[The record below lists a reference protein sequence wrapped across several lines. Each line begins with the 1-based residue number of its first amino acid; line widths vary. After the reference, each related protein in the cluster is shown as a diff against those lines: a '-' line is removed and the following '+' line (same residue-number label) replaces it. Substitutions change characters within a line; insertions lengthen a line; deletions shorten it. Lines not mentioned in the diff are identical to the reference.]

1 MSWRGAKVM
10 HPRAVELGALY
21 GVEIHVRSSFGE
33 GPGTVITGGTSLEHL
48 ETRETLAGIVHDL
61 DVSRVTLNGIRT
73 GPGTLSR
80 VFAPLAER
88 GISVDVIVESGVK
101 GGAADVA
108 FTVRRADFAEAR
120 RLAGEVAGS
129 LGGEVE
135 GEEDLGKVSVVGTG
149 MLNRPV
155 TPPRMFAS
163 LGEAG
168 IPIRMVSTSEIQ
180 VTCVLPAE
188 RVEEAVRVLHRT
200 SNWRREMFSGTFT
213 ALVTP
218 FRNGEVDVEALEGM
232 VEFQIQHGVSG
243 LVPCGTT
250 GETPAMSEAEDR
262 VVVETVV
269 RIANG
274 RVPII
279 AGTGSNSTDMA
290 IKYTKMAQE
299 VGADGSLQVAPY
311 YNKPTQEGLYRHFA
325 AIAEST
331 ELPLVLYNIPG
342 RTGVTI
348 SAETMARLAE
358 IPNIVGVK
366 DSTLSMNMISDVIRL
381 CGEEFDVLS
390 GDDPMTLPL
399 VALGGRG

>member
-1 MSWRGAKVM
+1 
-10 HPRAVELGALY
+10 
-21 GVEIHVRSSFGE
+21 
-33 GPGTVITGGTSLEHL
+33 
-48 ETRETLAGIVHDL
+48 
-61 DVSRVTLNGIRT
+61 
-73 GPGTLSR
+73 
-80 VFAPLAER
+80 
-88 GISVDVIVESGVK
+88 
-101 GGAADVA
+101 
-108 FTVRRADFAEAR
+108 
-120 RLAGEVAGS
+120 
-129 LGGEVE
+129 
-135 GEEDLGKVSVVGTG
+135 
-149 MLNRPV
+149 
-155 TPPRMFAS
+155 
-163 LGEAG
+163 
-168 IPIRMVSTSEIQ
+168 
-180 VTCVLPAE
+180 
-188 RVEEAVRVLHRT
+188 
-200 SNWRREMFSGTFT
+200 MFSGTFT

-262 VVVETVV
+262 VVVETVMRV
-269 RIANG
+269 ANG
-274 RVPII
+274 RVPVI

-290 IKYTKMAQE
+290 IKYTRMAQE

-331 ELPLVLYNIPG
+331 DLPLVLYNIPG

-366 DSTLSMNMISDVIRL
+366 DSTLSMNMISDVISL

-399 VALGGRG
+399 IALGGRGVISVASNVAPGAVSDMVRALLEGDWERGRELHYELLPLFRALFVETNPIPVKTAASLLGLCSDEMRLPLVPMEGEKLRLLQETLDRSAHLLPTPEEV

>member
-1 MSWRGAKVM
+1 
-10 HPRAVELGALY
+10 
-21 GVEIHVRSSFGE
+21 
-33 GPGTVITGGTSLEHL
+33 
-48 ETRETLAGIVHDL
+48 
-61 DVSRVTLNGIRT
+61 
-73 GPGTLSR
+73 
-80 VFAPLAER
+80 
-88 GISVDVIVESGVK
+88 
-101 GGAADVA
+101 
-108 FTVRRADFAEAR
+108 
-120 RLAGEVAGS
+120 
-129 LGGEVE
+129 
-135 GEEDLGKVSVVGTG
+135 
-149 MLNRPV
+149 
-155 TPPRMFAS
+155 
-163 LGEAG
+163 
-168 IPIRMVSTSEIQ
+168 
-180 VTCVLPAE
+180 
-188 RVEEAVRVLHRT
+188 
-200 SNWRREMFSGTFT
+200 MFSGTFT

-262 VVVETVV
+262 VVVETVMRV
-269 RIANG
+269 ANG
-274 RVPII
+274 RVPVI

-290 IKYTKMAQE
+290 IKYTRMAQE

-331 ELPLVLYNIPG
+331 DLPLVLYNIPG

-366 DSTLSMNMISDVIRL
+366 DSTLSMNMISDVISL

-399 VALGGRG
+399 IALGGRGVISVASNVAPGAVSDMVKALLGGDWGRGRELHYELLPLFRALFVETNPIPVKTAASLLGLCSDEMRLPLVPMEGEKLRLLQETLDRSAHLLPTPEEV

>member
-1 MSWRGAKVM
+1 
-10 HPRAVELGALY
+10 
-21 GVEIHVRSSFGE
+21 
-33 GPGTVITGGTSLEHL
+33 
-48 ETRETLAGIVHDL
+48 
-61 DVSRVTLNGIRT
+61 
-73 GPGTLSR
+73 
-80 VFAPLAER
+80 
-88 GISVDVIVESGVK
+88 
-101 GGAADVA
+101 
-108 FTVRRADFAEAR
+108 
-120 RLAGEVAGS
+120 
-129 LGGEVE
+129 
-135 GEEDLGKVSVVGTG
+135 
-149 MLNRPV
+149 
-155 TPPRMFAS
+155 
-163 LGEAG
+163 
-168 IPIRMVSTSEIQ
+168 
-180 VTCVLPAE
+180 
-188 RVEEAVRVLHRT
+188 
-200 SNWRREMFSGTFT
+200 MFSGTFT

-262 VVVETVV
+262 VVVETVMRV
-269 RIANG
+269 ADG
-274 RVPII
+274 RVPVI

-290 IKYTKMAQE
+290 IKYTKMAEE

-331 ELPLVLYNIPG
+331 DLPLVLYNIPG

-358 IPNIVGVK
+358 IPNVVGVK
-366 DSTLSMNMISDVIRL
+366 DSTLSMNMISDVISL

-399 VALGGRG
+399 IALGGRGVISVASNVAPGAVSDMVRALLEGDWERGRELHYELLPLFRALFVETNPIPVKTAASLLGLCSDEMRLPLVPMESENLRLLQETLDRSAHLLPTPEEV

>member
-1 MSWRGAKVM
+1 
-10 HPRAVELGALY
+10 
-21 GVEIHVRSSFGE
+21 
-33 GPGTVITGGTSLEHL
+33 
-48 ETRETLAGIVHDL
+48 
-61 DVSRVTLNGIRT
+61 
-73 GPGTLSR
+73 
-80 VFAPLAER
+80 
-88 GISVDVIVESGVK
+88 
-101 GGAADVA
+101 
-108 FTVRRADFAEAR
+108 
-120 RLAGEVAGS
+120 
-129 LGGEVE
+129 
-135 GEEDLGKVSVVGTG
+135 
-149 MLNRPV
+149 
-155 TPPRMFAS
+155 
-163 LGEAG
+163 
-168 IPIRMVSTSEIQ
+168 
-180 VTCVLPAE
+180 
-188 RVEEAVRVLHRT
+188 
-200 SNWRREMFSGTFT
+200 MFSGTFT

-232 VEFQIQHGVSG
+232 VEFQIGHGVSG

-262 VVVETVV
+262 LVVETVV
-269 RIANG
+269 RVANG
-274 RVPII
+274 RAPII

-299 VGADGSLQVAPY
+299 EGADGSLQVAPY

-366 DSTLSMNMISDVIRL
+366 DSTLSMNIVADVIAL
-381 CGEEFDVLS
+381 CGEDFDVLS

-399 VALGGRG
+399 IALGGRGVISVASNVAPGAVSEMVRALLEGDWERGRELHYELLPLFRALFVETNPIPVKTAASLLGLCSDEMRLPLVPMEGENLRVLQETLDRCAHLLPTPEEV

>member
-1 MSWRGAKVM
+1 
-10 HPRAVELGALY
+10 
-21 GVEIHVRSSFGE
+21 
-33 GPGTVITGGTSLEHL
+33 
-48 ETRETLAGIVHDL
+48 
-61 DVSRVTLNGIRT
+61 
-73 GPGTLSR
+73 
-80 VFAPLAER
+80 
-88 GISVDVIVESGVK
+88 
-101 GGAADVA
+101 
-108 FTVRRADFAEAR
+108 
-120 RLAGEVAGS
+120 
-129 LGGEVE
+129 
-135 GEEDLGKVSVVGTG
+135 
-149 MLNRPV
+149 
-155 TPPRMFAS
+155 
-163 LGEAG
+163 
-168 IPIRMVSTSEIQ
+168 
-180 VTCVLPAE
+180 
-188 RVEEAVRVLHRT
+188 
-200 SNWRREMFSGTFT
+200 MFSGTFT

-262 VVVETVV
+262 VVVGTVV

-290 IKYTKMAQE
+290 IKYTKMAQD

-399 VALGGRG
+399 VALGGRGVISVASNVAPGAVSDMVRAVLEGDWERGRELHYELLPLFRALFVETNPIPVKTAASLLGLCSDEMRLPLVPMEGENLRALQETLDRSAHLLPTPEEV

>member
-1 MSWRGAKVM
+1 
-10 HPRAVELGALY
+10 
-21 GVEIHVRSSFGE
+21 
-33 GPGTVITGGTSLEHL
+33 
-48 ETRETLAGIVHDL
+48 
-61 DVSRVTLNGIRT
+61 
-73 GPGTLSR
+73 
-80 VFAPLAER
+80 
-88 GISVDVIVESGVK
+88 
-101 GGAADVA
+101 
-108 FTVRRADFAEAR
+108 
-120 RLAGEVAGS
+120 
-129 LGGEVE
+129 
-135 GEEDLGKVSVVGTG
+135 
-149 MLNRPV
+149 
-155 TPPRMFAS
+155 
-163 LGEAG
+163 
-168 IPIRMVSTSEIQ
+168 
-180 VTCVLPAE
+180 
-188 RVEEAVRVLHRT
+188 
-200 SNWRREMFSGTFT
+200 MFSGTFT

-218 FRNGEVDVEALEGM
+218 FRTGEVDVEALEGM

-269 RIANG
+269 RVANG
-274 RVPII
+274 RVPVV

-325 AIAEST
+325 VIAEST
-331 ELPLVLYNIPG
+331 DLPLILYNIPG
-342 RTGVTI
+342 RTSVTI

-366 DSTLSMNMISDVIRL
+366 DSTLSMNMISDVKSM

-399 VALGGRG
+399 ISLGGQGVISVASNVAPGAVSDMVRTLLSGDFERGRELHYELLPLFRALFVETNPIPVKTAASLLGLCSDEMRLPLIPMSGENLRQLQETMDRSAHLLPTPEEV

>member
-1 MSWRGAKVM
+1 
-10 HPRAVELGALY
+10 
-21 GVEIHVRSSFGE
+21 
-33 GPGTVITGGTSLEHL
+33 
-48 ETRETLAGIVHDL
+48 
-61 DVSRVTLNGIRT
+61 
-73 GPGTLSR
+73 
-80 VFAPLAER
+80 
-88 GISVDVIVESGVK
+88 
-101 GGAADVA
+101 
-108 FTVRRADFAEAR
+108 
-120 RLAGEVAGS
+120 
-129 LGGEVE
+129 
-135 GEEDLGKVSVVGTG
+135 
-149 MLNRPV
+149 
-155 TPPRMFAS
+155 
-163 LGEAG
+163 
-168 IPIRMVSTSEIQ
+168 
-180 VTCVLPAE
+180 
-188 RVEEAVRVLHRT
+188 
-200 SNWRREMFSGTFT
+200 MFSGTFT

-232 VEFQIQHGVSG
+232 VEFQIGHGVSG

-262 VVVETVV
+262 LVVETVV
-269 RIANG
+269 RVANG

-299 VGADGSLQVAPY
+299 EGADGSLQVAPY

-366 DSTLSMNMISDVIRL
+366 DSTLSMNIVADVIAL
-381 CGEEFDVLS
+381 CGEDFDVLS

-399 VALGGRG
+399 IALGGRGVISVASNVAPGAVSEMVRALVEGDRERGRELHYQLLPLFRALFVETNPIPVKTAASLLGLCSDEMRLPLVPMEGENLRVLQETLDRCAHLLPTPEEV

>member
-1 MSWRGAKVM
+1 
-10 HPRAVELGALY
+10 
-21 GVEIHVRSSFGE
+21 
-33 GPGTVITGGTSLEHL
+33 
-48 ETRETLAGIVHDL
+48 
-61 DVSRVTLNGIRT
+61 
-73 GPGTLSR
+73 
-80 VFAPLAER
+80 
-88 GISVDVIVESGVK
+88 
-101 GGAADVA
+101 
-108 FTVRRADFAEAR
+108 
-120 RLAGEVAGS
+120 
-129 LGGEVE
+129 
-135 GEEDLGKVSVVGTG
+135 
-149 MLNRPV
+149 
-155 TPPRMFAS
+155 
-163 LGEAG
+163 
-168 IPIRMVSTSEIQ
+168 
-180 VTCVLPAE
+180 
-188 RVEEAVRVLHRT
+188 
-200 SNWRREMFSGTFT
+200 MFSGTFT

-262 VVVETVV
+262 VVVETVMRV
-269 RIANG
+269 ADG
-274 RVPII
+274 RVPVI

-290 IKYTKMAQE
+290 IKYTKMAEE

-331 ELPLVLYNIPG
+331 DLPLVLYNIPG

-358 IPNIVGVK
+358 IPNVVGVK
-366 DSTLSMNMISDVIRL
+366 DSTLSMNMISDVISL

-399 VALGGRG
+399 IALGGRGVISVASNVAPGAVSDMVRALLEGDWERGRELHYELLPLFRALFAETNPIPVKTAASLLGLCSDEMRLPLVPMEGENLRLLQETLDRSAHLLPTPEEV